1 MSRIQ
6 VWVKKW
12 LSLGITFLLVLS
24 VVGLAKNLIG
34 FSTIKNR
41 FMEAQQQVDVL
52 ETEKKQFEAQLQ
64 PEDQAFIEEEQLRN
78 GLGLAREGE
87 TVVIIPKEVL
97 EKNLQ
102 ELQTGKTK
110 AEEKANW
117 QKWVA
122 LFL

>member
-1 MSRIQ
+1 
-6 VWVKKW
+6 
-12 LSLGITFLLVLS
+12 
-24 VVGLAKNLIG
+24 
-34 FSTIKNR
+34 
-41 FMEAQQQVDVL
+41 MEAQQQVDVL